1 MFAVYIYK
9 KSRVSRI
16 GCRNSRNQTA
26 GIILQL
32 SCNVRRHDARFR
44 IKKRSTIL
52 FSREPRRAAPRQATL
67 VRICARVRTRYMYE
81 NARRAGETENR
92 KLLVFSAIRPCGSPR
107 STMLLSTRKRRT
119 FEETCIRSTIFLLC
133 ASFSF
138 SRATLPRGY
147 SSGPFGNSRQRHAF
161 SRAPLDSASAS
172 PPSALLDP
180 LGPAQPS
187 SARATAAEI
196 IDQPGSAGPTSD
208 ARVRQRLPS
217 YVKVSAPLL
226 YEPLPRTSSLVYVAP
241 PIVKSASAIVATEPK
256 TLKKDARYVAYPKY
270 SFNYGVI
277 DGYTGDSKS
286 AWEERDGDTVK
297 GEYSVVEADG
307 TIRTVSYTADDR
319 NGFTAVVTR
328 SEPPK
333 NTNAAVEVK
342 TVVPVAIFARD
353 RRITKR

>member
-1 MFAVYIYK
+1 MVDARTSSRLDVPQFPR
-9 KSRVSRI
+9 SRVYNGLPATQPVHTGGYRT
-16 GCRNSRNQTA
+16 GQDTGRT
-26 GIILQL
+26 
-32 SCNVRRHDARFR
+32 
-44 IKKRSTIL
+44 
-52 FSREPRRAAPRQATL
+52 PRRTAQSHDPRCIVAAVA
-67 VRICARVRTRYMYE
+67 VRGTRARP
-81 NARRAGETENR
+81 NR
-92 KLLVFSAIRPCGSPR
+92 PAK
-107 STMLLSTRKRRT
+107 MQ
-119 FEETCIRSTIFLLC
+119 IFLLC